1 MKLWKQV
8 KLDSKLRKL
17 SNFKFLK
24 NFLFFRKSNDI
35 VFITEL
41 NSELVKLS
49 LNLQGLPVED
59 ADKTEDSNRK
69 LLEITLSVLSGV
81 LGALL
86 LALMIMYFLKTR
98 SYNRQMKV
106 LTETAFGNA
115 EDLNKNI
122 KSLPTLPNT
131 NIFANEKSNPGF
143 MNNKKTA
150 KELDR
155 QSIISS
161 DSDDFA
167 GIYDNP
173 IFNINRKIDSD
184 STNNPL
190 GQNLGRTEGNDD
202 SSYI

>member
-1 MKLWKQV
+1 
-8 KLDSKLRKL
+8 
-17 SNFKFLK
+17 
-24 NFLFFRKSNDI
+24 
-35 VFITEL
+35 
-41 NSELVKLS
+41 LS
-49 LNLQGLPVED
+49 LNLQGLPIEN
-59 ADKTEDSNRK
+59 AENTEVSNRK
-69 LLEITLSVLSGV
+69 FLEITLSVLSGI
-81 LGALL
+81 LGTLLVALIIL
-86 LALMIMYFLKTR
+86 YFMKTR

-106 LTETAFGNA
+106 LTETAFGNS
-115 EDLNKNI
+115 EDLNRNI

-150 KELDR
+150 KDLDR

-173 IFNINRKIDSD
+173 IFNISRKTDSD

-190 GQNLGRTEGNDD
+190 GQNLRKTEENDD